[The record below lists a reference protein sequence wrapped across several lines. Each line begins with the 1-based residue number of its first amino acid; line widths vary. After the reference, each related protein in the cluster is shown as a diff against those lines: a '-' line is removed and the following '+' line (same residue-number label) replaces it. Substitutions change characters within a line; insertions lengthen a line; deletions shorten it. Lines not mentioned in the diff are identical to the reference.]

1 MRVLTCLLTSAASF
15 HFHVHW
21 LCKGFLSESP
31 NLNLWFKISEWG
43 SGVISCTT
51 GFPLAL
57 VHVLLPKMEWGSSMP
72 LFQFFSLGIH
82 SWHFWLLGRSLAF
95 GNVPLD
101 TSRFPSISVMW
112 QWGKMDLDLWFKI
125 CQEFSKH
132 FWGPLA
138 YELIKPHMKLRMPM
152 QSFFYTIH
160 HSIGLYKISQH
171 LLNCHYEIQKLI
183 G

>member
-31 NLNLWFKISEWG
+31 NLNLWFKISEWS
-43 SGVISCTT
+43 SGVISWSTT

-95 GNVPLD
+95 GNVALD
-101 TSRFPSISVMW
+101 TCRFPSISMMW

-138 YELIKPHMKLRMPM
+138 SLWVDQTP
-152 QSFFYTIH
+152 
-160 HSIGLYKISQH
+160 
-171 LLNCHYEIQKLI
+171 YEIEDAHAIILLYNSLFNWTI
-183 G
+183 